1 MSFYSDIAATALSL
15 LQKFGQTIT
24 LVRVTGASVDPVTGA
39 AVAGTDA
46 SVTTTGVL
54 GKFPDKLIDGTRILA
69 SDRRLILSNEQTP
82 VMSDLVTVNGYN
94 WTIIDIETVSPA
106 GTDVIYI
113 CQVRR

>member
-1 MSFYSDIAATALSL
+1 MSFYSGMAATALSL

-24 LVRVTGASVDPVTGA
+24 LVRKTGDSVDPVTGA
-39 AVAGTDA
+39 VTAGTDA

-54 GKFPDKLIDGTRILA
+54 SKYPDKMIDGERVLVG
-69 SDRRLILSNEQTP
+69 DRRLILSNEQVP
-82 VMSDLVTVNGYN
+82 VTSDLVTIGGYD
-94 WTIIDIETVSPA
+94 WSIIEIDTVSPA

>member
-1 MSFYSDIAATALSL
+1 MSFYSDIAATAKVL
-15 LQKFGQTIT
+15 LQMYGQTIT
-24 LVRVTGASVDPVTGA
+24 LVRKTGASINPVTGVE
-39 AVAGTDA
+39 VAGTDA
-46 SVTTTGVL
+46 SVTTTGLL
-54 GKFPDKLIDGTRILA
+54 GKFPDKLIDGTRILS

-82 VMSDLVTVNGYN
+82 VMSDKVTVNGYD